1 MIDIGWLLW
10 TRALREYATAYS
22 VVSYRAI
29 KFGVQV
35 CFALLVGTLFV
46 IGGYTI
52 LTSLMNL

>member
-1 MIDIGWLLW
+1 VIDTGWLLW
-10 TRALREYATAYS
+10 TRVLREYATAYS

-29 KFGVQV
+29 KFGMQV
-35 CFALLVGTLFV
+35 CFALLASTLFV